1 MKVALVSYGGTCLDD
16 FAEALDR
23 VARAS
28 LTSEDLMEA
37 FAALERE
44 LAETSPRSSVSR
56 PRLWE
61 YKHRAPRLKRD
72 TGDRGAPGEL
82 PGPLPSLSMLA
93 GLLECKKAGALAT
106 PQPHP

>member
-44 LAETSPRSSVSR
+44 LAETSPRSSVSC
-56 PRLWE
+56 PWPQE
-61 YKHRAPRLKRD
+61 YKHQ
-72 TGDRGAPGEL
+72 
-82 PGPLPSLSMLA
+82 GPLSKTRY
-93 GLLECKKAGALAT
+93 GR
-106 PQPHP
+106 PQACPGQS